1 MDDSGGG
8 MRNPYEVLGVS
19 KGASEAEIKKAFRTL
34 AKKHHPDTH
43 SGDAGAKKR
52 FQEISAAYDL
62 LGDKEKRA
70 KFDAGQID
78 AQGNPKGFD
87 PRAHGFGQGGFEGG
101 SPFGQAEQGPGGYH
115 FTWSRGGDPNGQTGE
130 GFRPEDLFADLLGGL
145 GGRGRG
151 RGRAQPQAGQDFEVQ
166 TTVSFEEAAN
176 GGTRRMVL
184 PNGEQID
191 VKIPPG
197 LKDGQQIR
205 LKGRGGAGLN
215 GGPPGDVMIHVTVA
229 PHPYFTRDGR
239 DLKIDLPVT
248 LQEAVLGGKLPVR
261 TLSGTV
267 SLSIPPNSNSGK
279 VLRLKG
285 KGIPGQG
292 TERTGDLYVRLIVT
306 LPGSDDPDLR
316 KFVEGWRTSYDP
328 RAKQR

>member
-1 MDDSGGG
+1 

-19 KGASEAEIKKAFRTL
+19 PNASEAEIKKAFRSL
-34 AKKHHPDTH
+34 AKKHHPDAKG
-43 SGDAGAKKR
+43 GDPASQKR
-52 FQEISAAYDL
+52 FQEISAAYDII
-62 LGDKEKRA
+62 GDKEKRA

-78 AQGNPKGFD
+78 EQGNARGFD
-87 PRAHGFGQGGFEGG
+87 PRARGFESG
-101 SPFGQAEQGPGGYH
+101 SPFGQAEQGPGGFH
-115 FTWSRGGDPNGQTGE
+115 FTWSRAGDTGAETAE
-130 GFRPEDLFADLLGGL
+130 GFRAEDLFADLLGGL
-145 GGRGRG
+145 GGRGGG
-151 RGRAQPQAGQDFEVQ
+151 RGRAQPRQGQDFEVQ

-176 GGTRRMVL
+176 GGTRRIVL

-205 LKGRGGAGLN
+205 LKGRGGAGRN

-239 DLKIDLPVT
+239 DLKIDLPIT
-248 LQEAVLGGKLPVR
+248 LKEAVAGGKVPVR

-285 KGIPGQG
+285 KGIPGAG

-306 LPGSDDPDLR
+306 LPDGGDPELKD
-316 KFVEGWRTSYDP
+316 FVENWRASYDP
-328 RAKQR
+328 RAKQG